1 VFVEAAQ
8 HGTTLVYEAGR
19 AGIPIGKL
27 EADADKF
34 TRALPASARANAGR
48 LWFPSVGDAPWVSDW
63 IDEHAAFPN
72 AAHDDTVDVT
82 AYAARVAAAHWLP
95 MESPREGAPPAPR
108 PRFRST

>member
-1 VFVEAAQ
+1 M
-8 HGTTLVYEAGR
+8 
-19 AGIPIGKL
+19 PIGKL

-34 TRALPASARANAGR
+34 TRALPAVRALTPGG
-48 LWFPSVGDAPWVSDW
+48 LWFPSVADAPWVQDW

-95 MESPREGAPPAPR
+95 METAAQEAAREAR
-108 PRFRST
+108 PDPDFIDFETANW